1 MSSGEQEAL
10 RLADALEQ
18 GTYLLSVE
26 RNATAAELRRLVA
39 EVGALREKLEDAEE
53 NVALLGAVARG
64 HMELLAEREAD
75 RAAMREALEALE
87 HHVQQTRPIART
99 SAAISLLKERIE

>member
-10 RLADALEQ
+10 RLAEALEQ

-26 RNATAAELRRLVA
+26 RNATAAELRRLHA
-39 EVGALREKLEDAEE
+39 ENETLREKLEDSEE
-53 NVALLGAVARG
+53 NVELLGLVAQG
-64 HMELLAEREAD
+64 HIDMLAEREAD
-75 RAAMREALEALE
+75 RAAMRAALEALE